1 MSEMGN
7 SEPRR
12 HEDTKVGSVEFPL
25 PAGEGQGEGRAA
37 GDKPPPYSEVAGS
50 GEEPVGVDLRPEP
63 VRQASEG
70 DPRPL
75 APNSQLP
82 IVIGVTGA
90 SGAALA
96 RRAILRLGRAGYPLI
111 VTCSSAGARVWRE
124 ELDEEFQQFVET
136 HGGDLSLEVIDVGD
150 IGASIASGR
159 RLTLGMLVV
168 PCSMDTLSA
177 IACGRSTNLIERA
190 ADVTLKEARPLVLVP
205 RESPFSAIHLE
216 NMLKLA
222 RLGVRIVPPVPA
234 FYLRPTT
241 VDEVI
246 DDVVRKAA
254 GALGIRD
261 LPEEME

>member
-1 MSEMGN
+1 MSEIEN
-7 SEPRR
+7 TEPRR
-12 HEDTKVGSVEFPL
+12 QEDTEGTLGS
-25 PAGEGQGEGRAA
+25 EG
-37 GDKPPPYSEVAGS
+37 
-50 GEEPVGVDLRPEP
+50 EPVGVDLRPEP
-63 VRQASEG
+63 VRRASEG

-75 APNSQLP
+75 APSPQP
-82 IVIGVTGA
+82 PTVVGVTGA

-96 RRAILRLGRAGYPLI
+96 RRAILRLGRAGYPLV
-111 VTCSSAGARVWRE
+111 VTCSAAGARVWRE
-124 ELDEEFQQFVET
+124 ELDEEFKQFVER
-136 HGGDLSLEVIDVGD
+136 HAGLPIEVIDVGD

-159 RLTLGMLVV
+159 RLTLGMLVL

-241 VDEVI
+241 VDEVV

-254 GALGIRD
+254 SALGIRD

>member
-1 MSEMGN
+1 MSER
-7 SEPRR
+7 ERY
-12 HEDTKVGSVEFPL
+12 EDPETLE
-25 PAGEGQGEGRAA
+25 
-37 GDKPPPYSEVAGS
+37 S

-63 VRQASEG
+63 VRRAGGG

-75 APNSQLP
+75 APSPQP
-82 IVIGVTGA
+82 PVVVGVTGA

-96 RRAILRLGRAGYPLI
+96 KRAILRLGRAGYQLV

-124 ELDEEFQQFVET
+124 ELDEEFQDFVES
-136 HGGDLSLEVIDVGD
+136 HPDLPLEVVDVGD

-159 RLTLGMLVV
+159 RLTLGMLVI

-234 FYLRPTT
+234 FYLRPVT
-241 VDEVI
+241 VDEVV
-246 DDVVRKAA
+246 DDVVRKSA

-261 LPEEME
+261 LPEETE